1 VKVRDIPTLHQN
13 FDRIWTMCGEAGLDN
28 EVRGIDALETS
39 YSPYWSSP
47 NDFIVTTGYCM
58 SNGDTTVENW
68 INIFLQRGVAGLGIK
83 LGLFLDELPP
93 DASVLANKN
102 KFPVLFI
109 PPDLKYEDI
118 LRPMLARLLEEEQSG
133 LAALDGF
140 KVALG
145 HLSGSGYTL
154 DTVIKLLQKYIE
166 CPIELLWS
174 SNFDPIAPHNILNA
188 HNVKNFLRKNIQ
200 KLHPQE
206 TYSVLTANT
215 GKYSVFKI
223 NSAFKTMAFL
233 AVTHKGEQPLSR
245 AQIAMIQETLPLLAI
260 CLLSKSAPAVSSSPQ
275 SKEKFFSDIL
285 DGLYESREHEI
296 KEDAAHL
303 KIDFLGDRVLWIM
316 EFVEKNW
323 EHHDRY
329 LKTAAEYLE
338 NCGESFIHV
347 NRGTSLYKNRPV
359 FISDSPTVRDAQRL
373 QDLLCGLRSHIR
385 KSHKNVQCD
394 IGVSET
400 AGSLLQLG
408 ASYDEAKFSLEMGK
422 KLAGKSHVYFYKS
435 YRIYHLLSETWEMPT
450 LSSLYKNTL
459 GRLALHDLENESD
472 FSNLLLV
479 LTDCGFNVSSAANE
493 LGVNRKT
500 LKKHVALIGDIVR
513 LDMDNLENQIVLNLM
528 SRMKKI
534 LDSTITN

>member
-1 VKVRDIPTLHQN
+1 VKVRDIPTLRQN
-13 FDRIWTMCGEAGLDN
+13 FDRIWTMCGETGLEN
-28 EVRGIDALETS
+28 EVKGIDALETS

-47 NDFIVTTGYCM
+47 NDFIVTTCYCM

-93 DASVLANKN
+93 DASALANKN

-145 HLSGSGYTL
+145 RLSGSGYTL
-154 DTVIKLLQKYIE
+154 DTLIRLLQKYIE

-174 SNFDPIAPHNILNA
+174 SSFDPIAPHNILNA
-188 HNVKNFLRKNIQ
+188 YNVKNFLRKNIR

-206 TYSVLTANT
+206 TYSVLTAST

-223 NSAFKTMAFL
+223 DSAFKTMAFL
-233 AVTHKGEQPLSR
+233 AVTHKGEQSLSR

-260 CLLSKSAPAVSSSPQ
+260 CLLTKSVPAVSNSPQ
-275 SKEKFFSDIL
+275 SEENFFSDIL
-285 DGLYESREHEI
+285 DGVYENRERELR
-296 KEDAAHL
+296 EDALQL
-303 KIDFLGDRVLWIM
+303 KINFSVDRVLWIV
-316 EFVEKNW
+316 EFAEKNL
-323 EHHDRY
+323 ERHDRY

-338 NCGESFIHV
+338 NGVKSFLHV
-347 NRGTSLYKNRPV
+347 NRGTSLCKNRLV
-359 FISDSPTVRDAQRL
+359 FISDSPAVRDTQYL
-373 QDLLCGLRSHIR
+373 QELLSELRAHIR
-385 KSHKNVQCD
+385 KIHKNVQCD
-394 IGVSET
+394 VGIGET
-400 AGSLLQLG
+400 ASSLLQLS

-422 KLAGKSHVYFYKS
+422 KLMDKSHVYFYKS
-435 YRIYHLLSETWEMPT
+435 YRIYHLLSETWGMPA
-450 LSSLYKNTL
+450 LSGTYKNTI
-459 GRLALHDLENESD
+459 GRLALYDLENKTD
-472 FSNLLLV
+472 LTGLLLA
-479 LTDCGFNVSSAANE
+479 LTDYGFNVSATANM
-493 LGVNRKT
+493 LGSNRKT
-500 LKKHVALIGDIVR
+500 LKKNIDRIGGIVH
-513 LDMDNLENQIVLNLM
+513 LDMDNVENQIVLNLM

-534 LDSTITN
+534 LD